1 MNNNIFKK
9 SYLVTSLIVYFFV
22 FISIS
27 FCITCSLSLF
37 LWESPLTEEFI
48 RLRAPRTFGNIFI
61 LSFLFTTILMIL
73 KYLIFDLPQHIKTN
87 QSNVE
92 EKIKIE
98 NLQND
103 FISNV
108 SHEIKTPLA
117 VIINYVSL
125 LKNSDINESE
135 REQYINNIEKQTN
148 KISQLVSTILKINKL
163 ENGTYDISKTN
174 VNVSNLLC
182 ESLLSFEKV
191 LQEKEINLQTEFD
204 ENIFVK
210 TDSQLLELVFNNLLS
225 NAFKFTSSKGSIFV
239 SCSEKENNIIVEI
252 SDTGCGISSEVGDK
266 IFNKFYQADT
276 SHKSE
281 GNGLGLALVKQII
294 DLLCGEISVR
304 SQVGVGTTF
313 LITLTK

>member
-9 SYLVTSLIVYFFV
+9 SYLVTSLLVYFFV

-148 KISQLVSTILKINKL
+148 KISQLVSTI
-163 ENGTYDISKTN
+163 
-174 VNVSNLLC
+174 
-182 ESLLSFEKV
+182 
-191 LQEKEINLQTEFD
+191 
-204 ENIFVK
+204 
-210 TDSQLLELVFNNLLS
+210 
-225 NAFKFTSSKGSIFV
+225 
-239 SCSEKENNIIVEI
+239 
-252 SDTGCGISSEVGDK
+252 
-266 IFNKFYQADT
+266 
-276 SHKSE
+276 
-281 GNGLGLALVKQII
+281 
-294 DLLCGEISVR
+294 
-304 SQVGVGTTF
+304 
-313 LITLTK
+313 

>member
-1 MNNNIFKK
+1 M
-9 SYLVTSLIVYFFV
+9 
-22 FISIS
+22 
-27 FCITCSLSLF
+27 
-37 LWESPLTEEFI
+37 
-48 RLRAPRTFGNIFI
+48 
-61 LSFLFTTILMIL
+61 
-73 KYLIFDLPQHIKTN
+73 
-87 QSNVE
+87 
-92 EKIKIE
+92 
-98 NLQND
+98 
-103 FISNV
+103 
-108 SHEIKTPLA
+108 A

-225 NAFKFTSSKGSIFV
+225 NLSS
-239 SCSEKENNIIVEI
+239 
-252 SDTGCGISSEVGDK
+252 SD
-266 IFNKFYQADT
+266 
-276 SHKSE
+276 
-281 GNGLGLALVKQII
+281 
-294 DLLCGEISVR
+294 
-304 SQVGVGTTF
+304 
-313 LITLTK
+313 